1 MPPDERRVRQTSQT
15 VFVAAGQL
23 PVRHRAAAVTMDG
36 ARPGGLLAL
45 RHKVSSRRSPCA
57 ESGVGCNDPLQREA
71 AGAGVACE
79 GLLLLGTGAS
89 RLRIVARFMARGS
102 GRPGGDSSGRMWLAV
117 VAWGGVRV
125 VRNDPMG
132 GGPGGWAGADGG
144 HRNGMV
150 VPFGSPRIVVRFL
163 ARGSGGPVG
172 IGPGGR
178 AGGCGVTRSAGS
190 AQRPY
195 GWCAGAAGPG

>member
-1 MPPDERRVRQTSQT
+1 MVSLTGSPAGSWMPPDERRVRQTSQT
-15 VFVAAGQL
+15 VFVATGQL

-36 ARPGGLLAL
+36 ARPGGLSAL

-132 GGPGGWAGADGG
+132 GGPGGWAGAGE
-144 HRNGMV
+144 
-150 VPFGSPRIVVRFL
+150 GSPERHGCALRIAPHCREIFG
-163 ARGSGGPVG
+163 AWFGWAGGDLS
-172 IGPGGR
+172 GR
-178 AGGCGVTRSAGS
+178 ARWRLRCDAECR
-190 AQRPY
+190 
-195 GWCAGAAGPG
+195 